1 VIVNNNVIEAASAT
15 LPLSSTTK
23 VNGESLGMRHRAGL
37 GISEQADVMSIIV
50 SEETGSITVAEDGKL
65 SKGLS
70 KDALRRK
77 IESAFK
83 TTVLKGWK
91 QIIDYLKKQK

>member
-1 VIVNNNVIEAASAT
+1 
-15 LPLSSTTK
+15 
-23 VNGESLGMRHRAGL
+23 MRHRAGL